1 MVGSVIAL
9 GGSHFA
15 SARAVPGRH
24 ATKRRLAA
32 RDAARRREMRTSGAL
47 RISDGTSLQMASV
60 SGDPVNGYVVTLT
73 IGVSLS

>member
-1 MVGSVIAL
+1 
-9 GGSHFA
+9 
-15 SARAVPGRH
+15 
-24 ATKRRLAA
+24 
-32 RDAARRREMRTSGAL
+32 MRTSGAL